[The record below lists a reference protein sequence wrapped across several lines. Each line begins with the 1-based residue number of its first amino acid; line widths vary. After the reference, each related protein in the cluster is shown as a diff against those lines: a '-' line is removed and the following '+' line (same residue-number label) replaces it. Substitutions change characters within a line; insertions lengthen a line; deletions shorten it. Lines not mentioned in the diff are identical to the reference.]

1 MNNITAENQ
10 EDTELAILENIYTS
24 SKRADIVRQRDLAR
38 IAGSSLGMTNAILKR
53 LVQKGFIIVRKIN
66 SRNIQYIVTP
76 DGVNEIARRS
86 YRFFKR
92 TIRNVVFYRDRIDE
106 SVSRAKAR
114 GLQAVLL
121 VGMSDLDFIV
131 EHACDRH
138 GLPFLKAVDERVAA
152 TVLSGKV
159 LAVYAE
165 NILKPEPRSNILPL
179 VKTPSTSPENDGLF
193 LSSILAGS
201 EFAP

>member
-1 MNNITAENQ
+1 M
-10 EDTELAILENIYTS
+10 AILENIYTS
-24 SKRADIVRQRDLAR
+24 SKKADIVRQRDLAR

-53 LVQKGFIIVRKIN
+53 LVQKGFIIIRKIN

-92 TIRNVVFYRDRIDE
+92 TIRNVVSYRDRIDE
-106 SVSRAKAR
+106 SVSRAKTR
-114 GLQAVLL
+114 GMQAVLL

-138 GLPFLKAVDERVAA
+138 GLPFLKAIDERVAA

-165 NILKPEPRSNILPL
+165 NILKPDTRSNILPL
-179 VKTPSTSPENDGLF
+179 VKTPAVSPDNEGLF

-201 EFAP
+201 ELDI

>member
-1 MNNITAENQ
+1 MNNILAENQ

-24 SKRADIVRQRDLAR
+24 TKRADIVRQRDLAK

-86 YRFFKR
+86 YHFFKR
-92 TIRNVVFYRDRIDE
+92 TIKNVVFYRDRIDE
-106 SVSRAKAR
+106 AVSRAKAK
-114 GLQAVLL
+114 GMQAVLL
-121 VGMSDLDFIV
+121 VGISDLDFIV

-138 GLPFLKAVDERVAA
+138 GIPFLKAVDERVAEK
-152 TVLSGKV
+152 VLSGKV
-159 LAVYAE
+159 LAVYGE
-165 NILKPEPRSNILPL
+165 NVLNPESRSNILNLTKNP
-179 VKTPSTSPENDGLF
+179 VVSPDNESLF

-201 EFAP
+201 ELLP

>member
-1 MNNITAENQ
+1 MTAENQ

-24 SKRADIVRQRDLAR
+24 SKRADIVRQRDLAK

-114 GLQAVLL
+114 GMQAVLL

-138 GLPFLKAVDERVAA
+138 GLPFMKAVDERVAA

-165 NILKPEPRSNILPL
+165 NILKPESRSNILPL
-179 VKTPSTSPENDGLF
+179 TRTPAVLSDNDGLF

-201 EFAP
+201 ELAP